1 MLSDKTIKRIN
12 QFNIDRDWEKYHNGK
27 DLAISLS
34 LESAELLEIFQWSGD
49 NLDCI
54 NKIDKIKEELA
65 DIFIYAVQIA
75 EKYNLNIDEIVN
87 NKISKNSL
95 KYPLDKEN
103 KF

>member
-49 NLDCI
+49 NLDCV